1 MRRPYSYSEGF
12 ITIPDGATARGALSL
27 YPPLSPMPLRAISS
41 LEDLGAPMLEDEQ
54 RTPSPPL
61 HSQSRPIPRVPS
73 APFYIEVPGGGQTST
88 SPPRRPATPTATA
101 TTATSW
107 CPPWPYTAH
116 SWALRLSLHL
126 VLISVFETLFFWFF
140 VSKSED
146 TALIG
151 LVNTYMEGVL
161 NTCTNMT
168 QADRAITN
176 YVFDALFNVTDI
188 DEAGVNAASDR
199 TAFNDALLGTSWTY
213 FGTILGIFTGLV
225 VTTRF
230 SPEPRRFRW
239 RGIVGENVALIV
251 LLGLYEW
258 MFFHTI
264 VFRYRAIS
272 MAELDR
278 MIVTEFGTT
287 CGLTFTTAAV
297 AAIPRW

>member
-1 MRRPYSYSEGF
+1 
-12 ITIPDGATARGALSL
+12 
-27 YPPLSPMPLRAISS
+27 
-41 LEDLGAPMLEDEQ
+41 
-54 RTPSPPL
+54 
-61 HSQSRPIPRVPS
+61 
-73 APFYIEVPGGGQTST
+73 
-88 SPPRRPATPTATA
+88 
-101 TTATSW
+101 
-107 CPPWPYTAH
+107 
-116 SWALRLSLHL
+116 
-126 VLISVFETLFFWFF
+126 VFETLFFWFF

-151 LVNTYMEGVL
+151 LVNTYVDGVL

-176 YVFDALFNVTDI
+176 YVFDTLFNVTNI
-188 DEAGVNAASDR
+188 DAAGQTAATDR

-225 VTTRF
+225 ITTRC

-239 RGIVGENVALIV
+239 RGIVGENVALIA

-278 MIVTEFGTT
+278 MIVTEFSAS
-287 CGLTFTTAAV
+287 CGLTYAGL
-297 AAIPRW
+297 R